1 MKGGALMD
9 KTLEDLQ
16 KEMIVEVKKGFPILL
31 SGAVV
36 FLLFTL
42 MPLVLPIETVH
53 LIWIFGLGAIFP
65 IGMFISKILGIN
77 LNATGNPLGTL
88 GGIVAAPQA
97 FYIPVFII
105 VYMNIPKYL
114 PFTIGLLAGSH
125 FLPYIWIYKSKAYLF
140 VTLGVCFSALIL
152 GGFFVDQAFTL
163 VPLAI
168 SIVYGMG
175 VLLILK
181 ELKVNPI

>member
-1 MKGGALMD
+1 MS
-9 KTLEDLQ
+9 KTLDKLQ
-16 KEMIVEVKKGFPILL
+16 KEVIFETKKGFPILL
-31 SGAVV
+31 SGAII
-36 FLLFTL
+36 FLIFTL
-42 MPLVLPIETVH
+42 MPLVFPIEAVH

-65 IGMFISKILGIN
+65 VGILISKILGVNIQ
-77 LNATGNPLGTL
+77 AADNPLGTL

-105 VYMNIPKYL
+105 VYMNIPEYL

-140 VTLGVCFSALIL
+140 ITLGTCFSALIL
-152 GGFFVDQAFTL
+152 GGFLVEHAFTL

-168 SIVYGMG
+168 FIVYGIG
-175 VLLILK
+175 VLLIQR
-181 ELKVNPI
+181 ELKVSVV

>member
-1 MKGGALMD
+1 MN
-9 KTLEDLQ
+9 KTLENLQ
-16 KEMIVEVKKGFPILL
+16 KDIIFEAKKGFPILL
-31 SGAVV
+31 SGTIV
-36 FLLFTL
+36 FLIYTL
-42 MPLVLPIETVH
+42 MPLVFPIEAVY
-53 LIWIFGLGAIFP
+53 LIWIFGLGVIFP
-65 IGMFISKILGIN
+65 FGIFISKILGVN
-77 LNATGNPLGTL
+77 LLTTDNPLGTL

-105 VYMNIPKYL
+105 VYMKIPEYL

-140 VTLGVCFSALIL
+140 VTLGTCFSALIL

-175 VLLILK
+175 VLLIQR
-181 ELKVNPI
+181 ELKVSLV

>member
-1 MKGGALMD
+1 MN
-9 KTLEDLQ
+9 KTLDDLQ
-16 KEMIVEVKKGFPILL
+16 QQIIFEAKKGYPILL
-31 SGAVV
+31 SGAFV

-42 MPLVLPIETVH
+42 MPFVFPLEAVR
-53 LIWIFGLGAIFP
+53 LIWIFGLGVIFP
-65 IGMFISKILGIN
+65 IGIFISKILGVN
-77 LNATGNPLGTL
+77 LFTTDNPLGTL

-105 VYMNIPKYL
+105 VYMKIPEYL

-140 VTLGVCFSALIL
+140 ITLGSCFSALIL
-152 GGFFVDQAFTL
+152 GSFFINQAFTL

-168 SIVYGMG
+168 SIVYGIG
-175 VLLILK
+175 VLLILR
-181 ELKVNPI
+181 ELKVNLD

>member
-1 MKGGALMD
+1 MN
-9 KTLEDLQ
+9 KTLENLQ
-16 KEMIVEVKKGFPILL
+16 KEIIFEVKKGYPILL

-36 FLLFTL
+36 FLIFTL
-42 MPLVLPIETVH
+42 MPFVFPIEAVR
-53 LIWIFGLGAIFP
+53 LIWIFGLGVIFP
-65 IGMFISKILGIN
+65 IGIFISKILGVN
-77 LNATGNPLGTL
+77 LFSTDNPLGTL

-105 VYMNIPKYL
+105 VYMKIPEYL

-140 VTLGVCFSALIL
+140 VTLGTCLSALIL
-152 GGFFVDQAFTL
+152 GGFLVDKAFTL

-168 SIVYGMG
+168 SIVYGIG
-175 VLLILK
+175 VLLILR
-181 ELKVNPI
+181 ELKVSLV